1 MRRTLAAFTHR
12 DFRVLW
18 FGSCTSSIGTWMQN
32 VAENWLVLSL
42 TGSAFLLGLDA
53 FMQRLP
59 IMLFTL
65 IGGVWQGRLAV
76 SGRGRSSRFWTKV
89 SLRLRIWALGGLPR
103 LARERRGLVSA
114 LSMVRRSEATA
125 P

>member
-1 MRRTLAAFTHR
+1 
-12 DFRVLW
+12 
-18 FGSCTSSIGTWMQN
+18 MQN

-89 SLRLRIWALGGLPR
+89 SLRLRIWDLGGLPR